1 MHKPSSSMTSP
12 IRMSERVDSRAEN
25 RAESRMDEF
34 DDLVELLLA
43 YSVDTTPAAQAMA
56 TFIAN
61 ACMGD
66 NHLWQD
72 MQLANRG
79 ALSELM
85 QTHYPTLAAKN
96 IGDMKWKKFFYKQL
110 CEREDI
116 MICKSP
122 SCAICT
128 DYHHCFGPEDAA
140 S

>member
-1 MHKPSSSMTSP
+1 MHKPSSSMTTP
-12 IRMSERVDSRAEN
+12 IRMSERVDSSAEN
-25 RAESRMDEF
+25 RAEKRMDEF

-43 YSVDTTPAAQAMA
+43 YSADSSPTALEMA

-72 MQLANRG
+72 MQLADRG
-79 ALSELM
+79 ELSVLM
-85 QTHYPTLAAKN
+85 QMHYPTLAAKN
-96 IGDMKWKKFFYKQL
+96 TGDMKWKKFFYKQL